1 MANKNIAVAGLWHM
15 GCVYSAS
22 LSKMGF
28 KVVGFDTQKKVIDD
42 LNLGIPPLFEPELK
56 ETLDKHLN
64 KNLNFSTEE
73 KSLKDKDY
81 IFITHDVEV
90 NNKDEVEM
98 TTFNKLIQIVTK
110 NASKDT
116 VIIISSQLPVGT
128 SRNVVKAMK
137 KKGVLNPK
145 VIYFPENLRLGQAFS
160 SFLKP
165 DRIILGS
172 DDNSIMEKFKKDFA
186 FDCPVITM
194 GLESA
199 EMVKHALNS
208 YLALCI
214 SFSSELSDLSE
225 KTGANMVDVVKAL
238 KSDKRV
244 SPSAPLSPG
253 LGFSG
258 GTLGRDVQTLRKI
271 AKIKGQK
278 TKLLDAVYAVNSDR
292 LPMLVKKIER
302 KLPLLKGKTIGILGL
317 TYKANTNTL
326 RRSMSLEL
334 ASLLKKKGCTIK
346 AFDPAIKNKIAV
358 SPYIEVCDSAEDFF
372 KNLDMVVLMTDWPEF
387 RNINPK
393 IVAPLMK
400 SAIVIDSKNFLNQDE
415 YRKNGFVYIGMG
427 IQ

>member
-1 MANKNIAVAGLWHM
+1 MANKNIAVVGLWHM

-22 LSKMGF
+22 LSQMGF
-28 KVVGFDTQKKVIDD
+28 NVVGFDINKKTVDD
-42 LNLGIPPLFEPELK
+42 LNLGIPPIFEPELEEMLK
-56 ETLDKHLN
+56 KYLK

-98 TTFNKLIQIVTK
+98 TTVNKLIQIVTK

-116 VIIISSQLPVGT
+116 VVIISSQLPVGT
-128 SRNVVKAMK
+128 SRNVVNAMK

-172 DDNSIMEKFKKDFA
+172 DDYNIMEKFKKDFA

-225 KTGANMVDVVKAL
+225 KTGANMIDVVKAL

-244 SPSAPLSPG
+244 SPNAPLAPG

-346 AFDPAIKNKIAV
+346 AFDPAIREGIVDVPFIK
-358 SPYIEVCDSAEDFF
+358 VCRSHEDFF
-372 KNLDMVVLMTDWPEF
+372 SNLDIVVLMTDWPEF
-387 RNINPK
+387 KDINPQT
-393 IVAPLMK
+393 VAPLMK
-400 SAIVIDSKNFLNQDE
+400 SAIVIDSKNFLNADL
-415 YRKNGFVYIGMG
+415 YREKGFIYIGMG